1 MKVQYVQNIENVSE
15 FVDEVIFKA
24 IKNNASDIHFEPR
37 EDGLY
42 IRYRIDGELIDFY
55 KISSFNLSLIHISE
69 PTRPY

>member
-42 IRYRIDGELIDFY
+42 IR
-55 KISSFNLSLIHISE
+55 
-69 PTRPY
+69 